1 MYMTTFNIKKQL
13 GVSQQM
19 DKLKQLSRLGFT
31 LFMSFMVMG
40 VILSTPVHAKNP
52 ANTVAN
58 NVIDITFKNG
68 SYCGNFSGDLYN
80 GRLFSLWLNKN
91 QELIIRNIG
100 NDQLSIAY
108 VVGANGRLVAERYH
122 KVSSFLTQA
131 KGKHV
136 VKIYATSPN
145 SSVEFCAS

>member
-1 MYMTTFNIKKQL
+1 MAAPNLKKQL
-13 GVSQQM
+13 GL
-19 DKLKQLSRLGFT
+19 LKQSITMVLTILMGLVLSA
-31 LFMSFMVMG
+31 
-40 VILSTPVHAKNP
+40 PVHAKNSTS
-52 ANTVAN
+52 NE
-58 NVIDITFKNG
+58 VIDITFKNG
-68 SYCGNFSGDLYN
+68 SYCGHFSGDLYN
-80 GRLFSLWLNKN
+80 GRMFSLWLNKN
-91 QELIIRNIG
+91 QELIVRNVG

-108 VVGANGRLVAERYH
+108 VVGTNGRLVAERYQ